1 MPQLFE
7 WLDAHVYVWP
17 AFIIVARLF
26 DVSFGTMR
34 TIAVVRGHRGLA
46 MALGV
51 GEVGVWLVAVSGV
64 LTNLTLLKAVSYCI
78 GFSLGN
84 ACGMWLEE
92 KLAIGHQVL
101 TFISQDRTHD
111 VSFALRLANFTV
123 TQVPARGG
131 QGRVAMCLAVIPRR
145 RSDEAMRVAL
155 AVDSDVF
162 VTVEDCRQ
170 TTLSEG
176 PATAPATGWRALLKK
191 K

>member
-1 MPQLFE
+1 MSQLFD
-7 WLDAHVYVWP
+7 WLNAHAWLWP
-17 AFIIVARLF
+17 VFIIAARVV

-34 TIAVVRGHRGLA
+34 TIAVVRGHRALA

-51 GEVGVWLVAVSGV
+51 GEVGVWLLAVSGV
-64 LTNLTLLKAVSYCI
+64 LTDLTLLKAVSYCV

-84 ACGMWLEE
+84 ACGIWLEE

-101 TFISQDRTHD
+101 TFLSDGRTHD
-111 VSFALRLANFTV
+111 VAFALRLANFMV

-131 QGRVAMCLAVIPRR
+131 HGRVAMCLAVVPRR
-145 RSDEAMRVAL
+145 RSNEALRIAQ
-155 AVDSDVF
+155 AVDHDVF

-170 TTLSEG
+170 TTLKEG
-176 PATAPATGWRALLKK
+176 GGAVPPTGWRAMLKK